1 MRYRLFVKNS
11 SYRLFAITA
20 FSLAIS
26 LTDISFS
33 QAATSPNGSC
43 PSLGKSAIIG
53 GSKYICAK
61 TGKKQIWKKAPLTP
75 TTSGTDQKLE
85 SIFNALKPKLD
96 KATQQ
101 FDLTVKRDPLL
112 ENSLWTE
119 DSVASISTATKLL
132 QVLGVPP
139 SKKIQIYLSWGPE
152 FANPNLPEYCRSS
165 GGGSGGGYCGQ
176 TGILFSNI
184 KSFINGW
191 GYGEV
196 EKPYKSEMDR
206 FINIGNVPH
215 ELGHYG
221 QDATAT
227 DVGNSDSWMYM
238 PAWFRE
244 GGAEYF
250 KFLAYAYDNKVT
262 YKHLHDLYVATGVER
277 CVNFPLLEMSK
288 KDTNSNGCDY
298 SKGLFAIEYLVLKTG
313 NPNAIFAMNRTIGS
327 DTATIFKRAY
337 GFNLEDFSK
346 EVDAYFSSVIISS
359 KK

>member
-1 MRYRLFVKNS
+1 MKVRRFAKNS
-11 SYRLFAITA
+11 GRRALAFAA

-26 LTDISFS
+26 LTQISFS
-33 QAATSPNGSC
+33 QAATSPNGKC
-43 PSLGKSAIIG
+43 PALGNSVSIG
-53 GSKYICAK
+53 GTKYICVK
-61 TGKKQIWKKAPLTP
+61 VGKKQIWNKAPITP
-75 TTSGTDQKLE
+75 TTSATDAKLE

-101 FDLTVKRDPLL
+101 YDLTVKRDPLL

-132 QVLGVPP
+132 QVLGVAA
-139 SKKIQIYLSWGPE
+139 SKKIQIFLSWGPE
-152 FANPNLPEYCRSS
+152 FANPNLPEYCRSL
-165 GGGSGGGYCGQ
+165 GPGGYCGQ

-184 KSFINGW
+184 KSFINSW

-196 EKPYKSEMDR
+196 EKPYKSEMDK

-215 ELGHYG
+215 ELGHFG

-227 DVGNSDSWMYM
+227 EVQNADAWMYA
-238 PAWFRE
+238 PGWFRE

-262 YKHLHDLYVATGVER
+262 YKHLHDLYVASSAER
-277 CVNFPLLEMSK
+277 CVKYPLLQMSK
-288 KDTNSNGCDY
+288 GNSNSDGCEY
-298 SKGLFAIEYLVLKTG
+298 TKGLFAIEYLVLKTG
-313 NPNAIFAMNRTIGS
+313 NPNAIFAMYKTIGG
-327 DTATIFKRAY
+327 DTASIFKKTY
-337 GFNLEDFSK
+337 GFTLEDFSN
-346 EVDAYFSSVIISS
+346 EVDLYFSSVITTR